1 MFDFNI
7 EPLLHWIEL
16 HQNWAFPVVAILA
29 GVESLFILGLL
40 FPGTVTMTGIGALI
54 GSGTLPFWPTCIAA
68 MIGAFLGDALSFL
81 LGYYFSDAV
90 RKHPL
95 VYRYRQLILY
105 GEVFFEKHGAISV
118 FFGRF
123 IGLLRPV
130 IATVAGLM
138 KMNPQMFMVMNI
150 ASSIVWAPLYLTPGI
165 LLGASIDRIGGIAP
179 QWWALLVGTIPLLIF
194 AFIFRRPLWSWSK
207 DLWQKY
213 GRDDH

>member
-1 MFDFNI
+1 MLDFNI

-16 HQNWAFPVVAILA
+16 HQNWAFPVVALLA
-29 GVESLFILGLL
+29 GIESLFILGLL

-105 GEVFFEKHGAISV
+105 GEVFFENMAPSV
-118 FFGRF
+118 SSLAV
-123 IGLLRPV
+123 LLD
-130 IATVAGLM
+130 
-138 KMNPQMFMVMNI
+138 F
-150 ASSIVWAPLYLTPGI
+150 
-165 LLGASIDRIGGIAP
+165 
-179 QWWALLVGTIPLLIF
+179 
-194 AFIFRRPLWSWSK
+194 
-207 DLWQKY
+207 
-213 GRDDH
+213 